1 MCVAFV
7 FLQRRQPM
15 ADDPRAEN
23 AKENAKEENARQNGW
38 MLIATFAIVC
48 VVVIGAVW
56 HLSTR
61 PAAETK
67 ADGSAKSS
75 ATTGS
80 GGSAKSS
87 GK

>member
-1 MCVAFV
+1 
-7 FLQRRQPM
+7 M

-23 AKENAKEENARQNGW
+23 AKEENSRQNAW
-38 MLIATFAIVC
+38 MLAATFAIVC
-48 VVVIGAVW
+48 VVVIGGVW
-56 HLSTR
+56 HVSTR

-67 ADGSAKSS
+67 VDGSAKSS

-80 GGSAKSS
+80 GGSAKSG

>member
-1 MCVAFV
+1 
-7 FLQRRQPM
+7 M

-23 AKENAKEENARQNGW
+23 AKEENSRQNVW
-38 MLIATFAIVC
+38 MLVATFAIVC

-56 HLSTR
+56 HVSTR

-67 ADGSAKSS
+67 ADGAAKSS
-75 ATTGS
+75 STTGS
-80 GGSAKSS
+80 GGSAKSG